1 MRAKCRYATLDQ
13 PFFVACTYR
22 KICERQ
28 WGEGMTHAN
37 ACDTGPELTSS
48 HSEVLSR
55 AAICA
60 VLLAMFTITL
70 GYGIALPILPLLIE
84 RDVAGVTAAALSR
97 HTGFL
102 TGAYIMAIF
111 LFAPLWGRASDRWGR
126 RPVMIIGLGGFA
138 LASIWMALAS
148 SISLLYSARFM
159 GEDTP
164 YPERFKAIFEKLNGV
179 PEEKRT
185 ARFVS
190 CIAAAFPDGRR
201 LVSYDTV
208 EGIIGYE
215 AKGENG
221 FGYDPIFYVP
231 EKGKYMAELSSE
243 EKNAI
248 SHRGKALRKMKEM
261 LKKEL

>member
-1 MRAKCRYATLDQ
+1 MKDNLKFKEKFGIASTHFGGLLGAGTASG
-13 PFFVACTYR
+13 VACAWQKGGR
-22 KICERQ
+22 R
-28 WGEGMTHAN
+28 
-37 ACDTGPELTSS
+37 
-48 HSEVLSR
+48 
-55 AAICA
+55 
-60 VLLAMFTITL
+60 
-70 GYGIALPILPLLIE
+70 IE
-84 RDVAGVTAAALSR
+84 TAAAGGAGWSGIELRMNEEETMETIIFATKNKGKIKEINEILADMDVNVISMEEAGITIDVVEDGKTFEENAMKKAVQVMEIGGKITLSDDS
-97 HTGFL
+97 GL
-102 TGAYIMAIF
+102 EIDYMDK
-111 LFAPLWGRASDRWGR
+111 APG
-126 RPVMIIGLGGFA
+126 I
-138 LASIWMALAS
+138 
-148 SISLLYSARFM
+148 YSARFM

>member
-1 MRAKCRYATLDQ
+1 METIIFATKNKG
-13 PFFVACTYR
+13 
-22 KICERQ
+22 KIKEINEILADMEVNVISMEDA
-28 WGEGMTHAN
+28 GITIDVVEDGTTFEEN
-37 ACDTGPELTSS
+37 AMKK
-48 HSEVLSR
+48 
-55 AAICA
+55 A
-60 VLLAMFTITL
+60 VQVMEIGGKITL
-70 GYGIALPILPLLIE
+70 SDDSGLEIDYMDKAPGI
-84 RDVAGVTAAALSR
+84 
-97 HTGFL
+97 
-102 TGAYIMAIF
+102 
-111 LFAPLWGRASDRWGR
+111 
-126 RPVMIIGLGGFA
+126 
-138 LASIWMALAS
+138 
-148 SISLLYSARFM
+148 YSARFM

-164 YPERFKAIFEKLNGV
+164 YPERFRAIFEKLSGV

-208 EGIIGYE
+208 EGMIGYE

-231 EKGKYMAELSSE
+231 EKKKYMAELSSE

-248 SHRGKALRKMKEM
+248 SHRGKALRKMKEL

>member
-1 MRAKCRYATLDQ
+1 METIIFATKNKG
-13 PFFVACTYR
+13 
-22 KICERQ
+22 KIKEINEILADMDVNVISMEEA
-28 WGEGMTHAN
+28 GITIDVVEDGKTFEEN
-37 ACDTGPELTSS
+37 AMKK
-48 HSEVLSR
+48 
-55 AAICA
+55 A
-60 VLLAMFTITL
+60 VQVMEIGGKITL
-70 GYGIALPILPLLIE
+70 SDDSGLEIDYMDKAPGI
-84 RDVAGVTAAALSR
+84 
-97 HTGFL
+97 
-102 TGAYIMAIF
+102 
-111 LFAPLWGRASDRWGR
+111 
-126 RPVMIIGLGGFA
+126 
-138 LASIWMALAS
+138 
-148 SISLLYSARFM
+148 YSARFM

-231 EKGKYMAELSSE
+231 EKGKYMEGYIGWEIAGANGFGYDPILYLPEFGKTSAELTME
-243 EKNAI
+243 EKNRI